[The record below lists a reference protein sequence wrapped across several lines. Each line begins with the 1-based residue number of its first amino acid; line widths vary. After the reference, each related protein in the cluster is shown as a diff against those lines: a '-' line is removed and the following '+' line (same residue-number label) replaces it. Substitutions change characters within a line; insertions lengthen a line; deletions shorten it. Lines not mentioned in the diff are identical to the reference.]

1 MASVPTV
8 SAVGSETELLLQLE
22 LARIQRLDR
31 ELKLEEMKLKMKE
44 MDHQTKSAPRVD
56 AQVGQTPALEV
67 TTPAQE
73 PVAVQIESAPAES
86 VNQKENFKQ
95 WLERVR

>member
-31 ELKLEEMKLKMKE
+31 ELKLEEMKLKRNE
-44 MDHQTKSAPRVD
+44 TDHQTKSAPRVD
-56 AQVGQTPALEV
+56 AQVGQTPVLEV

>member
-8 SAVGSETELLLQLE
+8 SAVGSETELLLQIE
-22 LARIQRLDR
+22 LTRMQCLDR
-31 ELKLEEMKLKMKE
+31 ELKIQEIKLKIKE
-44 MDHQTKSAPRVD
+44 MDHETKSAPRVD
-56 AQVGQTPALEV
+56 AQVGQTPVLEV

-73 PVAVQIESAPAES
+73 PIAVQIESAPAES
-86 VNQKENFKQ
+86 VNQKESFKQ